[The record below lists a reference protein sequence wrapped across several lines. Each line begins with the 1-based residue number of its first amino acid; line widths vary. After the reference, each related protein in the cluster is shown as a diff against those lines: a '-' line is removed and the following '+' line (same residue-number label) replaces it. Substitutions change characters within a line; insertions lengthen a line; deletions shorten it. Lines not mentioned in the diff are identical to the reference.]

1 MRRTTS
7 NLKATLGKIST
18 LLRFLRYVIDEMF
31 GTCILAFSDEAIQE
45 DLTQNFLNLQWLKM
59 AASILMQFLF
69 CLFSSS
75 GYCCISAVA
84 TTSLV
89 CARDIFASFTRPE
102 SSSRPLALRP
112 LVSEKVR

>member
-1 MRRTTS
+1 
-7 NLKATLGKIST
+7 
-18 LLRFLRYVIDEMF
+18 MF

-45 DLTQNFLNLQWLKM
+45 DLSQNFLDLQWLKM
-59 AASILMQFLF
+59 AASILMYFLF
-69 CLFSSS
+69 RSFSSS

-102 SSSRPLALRP
+102 SSSRPSGVWKGP
-112 LVSEKVR
+112 LSVYTNLTAVTAEVQIGLK